1 MITSIY
7 SKPLAALLMGA
18 ILQGCFVKKYIIP
31 ALFFIAFAS
40 NAKET
45 EVLTVDRVVSN
56 NIILSFPND
65 QNLKAKPSD
74 FKLVNYVI
82 MSNDIGERWA
92 VLTLTNTSSGNR
104 VLEQDHLLALFAD
117 GTRKMP
123 LAIKLNFE
131 GRETQSLTVSFGE
144 SKFPILSISSGIDI
158 R

>member
-1 MITSIY
+1 M
-7 SKPLAALLMGA
+7 
-18 ILQGCFVKKYIIP
+18 KKYIIP

-65 QNLKAKPSD
+65 KNLKAKPSD

-123 LAIKLNFE
+123 LEIKLNFE